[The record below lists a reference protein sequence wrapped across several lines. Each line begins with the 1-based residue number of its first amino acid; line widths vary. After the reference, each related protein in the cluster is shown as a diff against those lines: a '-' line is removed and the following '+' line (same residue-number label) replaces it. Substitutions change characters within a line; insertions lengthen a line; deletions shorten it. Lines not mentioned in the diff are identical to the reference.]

1 MLKITLLPSAK
12 NDLDEI
18 WDYIAEDNLSAA
30 DRLIETFDQKLHLL
44 AENPK
49 LGVERFRLAP
59 GLRIFPVGNYN
70 IFYRPASNGI
80 EVIRVLQASRDTKG
94 KFK

>member
-12 NDLDEI
+12 HDLDEI

-30 DRLIETFDQKLHLL
+30 DRLIETFDQKLYLL

-49 LGVERFRLAP
+49 LGAVRFRLAP
-59 GLRIFPVGNYN
+59 GLRIFPVGHYN
-70 IFYRPASNGI
+70 IFNRHDGTGI
-80 EVIRVLQASRDTKG
+80 EVIRVLRASRNTEG
-94 KFK
+94 KF